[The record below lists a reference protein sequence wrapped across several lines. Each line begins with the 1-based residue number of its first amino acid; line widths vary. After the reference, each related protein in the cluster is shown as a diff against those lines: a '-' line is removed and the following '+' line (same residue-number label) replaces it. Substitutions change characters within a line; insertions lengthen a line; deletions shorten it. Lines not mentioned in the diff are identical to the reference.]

1 MLTATKKNK
10 MIKTNPILHLI
21 ITHFFISTTCTT
33 VSENLRVVKALSNL
47 RLTNRILSK
56 NLKVF
61 RQNFIRKK

>member
-21 ITHFFISTTCTT
+21 ITHFFIST

-61 RQNFIRKK
+61 KQNFIRKK

>member
-21 ITHFFISTTCTT
+21 ITHFFIST